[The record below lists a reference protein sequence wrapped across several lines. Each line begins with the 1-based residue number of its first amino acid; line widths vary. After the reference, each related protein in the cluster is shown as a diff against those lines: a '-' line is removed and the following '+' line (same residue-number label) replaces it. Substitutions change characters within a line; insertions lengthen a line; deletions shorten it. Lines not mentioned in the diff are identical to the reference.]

1 MATRK
6 VDREGW
12 QGYFDSV
19 SRQLKASHVE
29 VRIEGIDIGDQLAA
43 EHLPLLGL
51 SYDPM
56 GDQVRVIT
64 EPIDHAISGPVDIY
78 VEENETG
85 LESFEVKTSDGR
97 TEIIRLTGALALP
110 G

>member
-1 MATRK
+1 MATRR
-6 VDREGW
+6 VVREGW

-19 SRQLKASHVE
+19 SRHLKTSHVE
-29 VRIEGIDIGDQLAA
+29 VWVEGIDIGDQLTA

-51 SYDPM
+51 SYDPI

-64 EPIDHAISGPVDIY
+64 ESIDHAISAPIDIY
-78 VEENETG
+78 VEESEAG

-97 TEIIRLTGALALP
+97 TEIVRLTAALALP